1 LAAVLLLIDAAIIRI
16 DDLPSPSSRWSRLV
30 VLARS
35 NWPGSITFAA
45 ATITVIAALQAGLP
59 LGLLAASLLA
69 ALQLAPL
76 VDHRG
81 VASAPERPRSALRWV
96 GPALSI
102 GCGIA
107 PALVLRML
115 QLTR

>member
-1 LAAVLLLIDAAIIRI
+1 
-16 DDLPSPSSRWSRLV
+16 

-35 NWPGSITFAA
+35 DWPGSITFAA
-45 ATITVIAALQAGLP
+45 ATLTVIVALQAGLA
-59 LGLLAASLLA
+59 LGLLAATLIA

-76 VDHRG
+76 IDRH
-81 VASAPERPRSALRWV
+81 AAAPAPERPRSALQWV
-96 GPALSI
+96 GPMLSI

-115 QLTR
+115 QLGR

>member
-1 LAAVLLLIDAAIIRI
+1 VA
-16 DDLPSPSSRWSRLV
+16 
-30 VLARS
+30 LARS

-45 ATITVIAALQAGLP
+45 ATITVIAALQAGLA
-59 LGLLAASLLA
+59 LGLLAATLLA

-76 VDHRG
+76 VDRRSAAP
-81 VASAPERPRSALRWV
+81 ASERPRSAMQWV

-107 PALVLRML
+107 PALVLRMI
-115 QLTR
+115 QLSR